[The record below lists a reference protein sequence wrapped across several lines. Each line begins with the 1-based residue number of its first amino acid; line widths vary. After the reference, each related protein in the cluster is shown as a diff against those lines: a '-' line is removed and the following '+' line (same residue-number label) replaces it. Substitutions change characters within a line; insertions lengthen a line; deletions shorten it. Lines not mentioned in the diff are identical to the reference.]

1 MIGIYRND
9 FIELLQKST
18 NKPVSTEKGNDIVCW
33 CPHCINKA
41 TKPHLY
47 ISKVVPI
54 FRCFRAGCGYK
65 GTVDK
70 LIKDL
75 TGFGQFEKFVD
86 KTLVEEN
93 NSFIST
99 QKRQKE
105 EKVKYTLPDVNND
118 MFQAKVLF
126 LKDRMKQPGL
136 NVCNIP
142 NLILDVKSFFYIN
155 NIQINNT
162 KFERFFDYLCTNFV
176 GFLTEFHSTLILRN
190 IDTKSDFRYYKI
202 KLFDTNFLDYY
213 RIPGGDIRS
222 NKVVV
227 SEGTF
232 DVLAEHYYNTTEL
245 LDDCAFYAAAA
256 SADYSALLK
265 SFTIYED
272 LYKMDVHVLSDIDV
286 NKSYYDRLKKQ
297 DHHIIDRL
305 TVYYNKNGKDFGT
318 IPAYPV
324 KYVI

>member
-1 MIGIYRND
+1 MVGIYHND
-9 FIELLQKST
+9 FIDLLVKST
-18 NKPVSTEKGNDIVCW
+18 GRNVQTDKGNDIVCW
-33 CPHCINKA
+33 CPSCINKA
-41 TKPHLY
+41 SKPHLY

-54 FRCFRAGCGYK
+54 FRCFKAGCGYK
-65 GTVDK
+65 GTVDS

-75 TGFGQFEKFVD
+75 TGFGQFEKYVD
-86 KTLVEEN
+86 KSLVEEN

-105 EKVKYTLPDVNND
+105 ENIKYVLPEINSDTFYN
-118 MFQAKVLF
+118 KILF

-136 NVCNIP
+136 NVLNIP
-142 NLILDVKSFFYIN
+142 NLILDVKQFFYMN
-155 NIQINNT
+155 NIQITNT
-162 KFERFFDYLCTNFV
+162 KYERFFDYLCNNFV

-190 IDTKSDFRYYKI
+190 IDRTSDFRYYKI

-213 RIPGGDIRS
+213 KIPGYDVKSSR
-222 NKVVV
+222 VVV
-227 SEGTF
+227 SEGPF
-232 DVLAEHYYNTTEL
+232 DVLAEHYYDTTHL
-245 LDDCAFYAAAA
+245 KDDCCFYAAAA

-286 NKSYYDRLKKQ
+286 NINYYKKLKNQ
-297 DHHIIDRL
+297 DKHVIDKL

-318 IPAYPV
+318 IPCNPV